1 VSQNQASSP
10 ADAKPSTAI
19 GRIVA
24 LLPGILLCIV
34 VAGVSALL
42 ERAELG
48 VFEHPYVE
56 ALVMA
61 ILLGMALRS
70 FWKPAPR
77 WQAGIAF
84 SAKQLLEVA
93 VMLLGAS
100 ISFAAI
106 AASGVALLASI
117 AAVVVVALSVSFG
130 ISRLLGLSTR
140 LSILI
145 ACGNS
150 ICGNSA
156 IAAVAP
162 IIGANNDEIASSIS
176 FTAILGVMM
185 VLGLPLLIPL
195 LQLSATQYGI
205 LAGLTVYA
213 VPQVLA
219 ATVPAGLISTQI
231 GTLVKL
237 MRVLMLGPV
246 VVGLSLTA
254 SRWQSDAK
262 KTDAKKTN
270 VGFFRLV
277 PWFILGFLVLA
288 TLRSLEIVPS
298 TVVAPITRIT
308 GFLTVVSMAAL
319 GLGVDVKV
327 LANVGGRVTAAV
339 TLSLMLLL
347 GISIALVHWFK

>member
-1 VSQNQASSP
+1 MSQNQASSP
-10 ADAKPSTAI
+10 ADTKPATAVS
-19 GRIVA
+19 RIAA
-24 LLPGILLCIV
+24 LIPGILLCIL

-42 ERAELG
+42 EQAELG

-70 FWKPAPR
+70 FWKPGPR

-106 AASGVALLASI
+106 AASGIALLASI
-117 AAVVVVALSVSFG
+117 AAVVVVALCVSFG
-130 ISRLLGLSTR
+130 LSRLLGLSTR

-162 IIGANNDEIASSIS
+162 IIGANSDEIASSIS

-219 ATVPAGLISTQI
+219 ATVPAGLVSTQI

-246 VVGLSLTA
+246 VVGLSLVA
-254 SRWQSDAK
+254 SRWQA
-262 KTDAKKTN
+262 DAKKTN
-270 VGFFRLV
+270 LGFFRLV
-277 PWFILGFLVLA
+277 PWFILGFLALA
-288 TLRSLEIVPS
+288 TLRSLEIVPAA
-298 TVVAPITRIT
+298 VVGPVTKIT

-319 GLGVDVKV
+319 GLGVDVRV

-339 TLSLMLLL
+339 TLSLLLLL

>member
-1 VSQNQASSP
+1 
-10 ADAKPSTAI
+10 
-19 GRIVA
+19 
-24 LLPGILLCIV
+24 
-34 VAGVSALL
+34 
-42 ERAELG
+42 
-48 VFEHPYVE
+48 
-56 ALVMA
+56 MA
-61 ILLGMALRS
+61 
-70 FWKPAPR
+70 
-77 WQAGIAF
+77 
-84 SAKQLLEVA
+84 V
-93 VMLLGAS
+93 
-100 ISFAAI
+100 
-106 AASGVALLASI
+106 
-117 AAVVVVALSVSFG
+117 
-130 ISRLLGLSTR
+130 
-140 LSILI
+140 
-145 ACGNS
+145 
-150 ICGNSA
+150 
-156 IAAVAP
+156 
-162 IIGANNDEIASSIS
+162 SIS

-195 LQLSATQYGI
+195 LQLTATQYGI

-219 ATVPAGLISTQI
+219 ATVPAGLVSTQI

-246 VVGLSLTA
+246 VVGLSLVA
-254 SRWQSDAK
+254 ARWQ
-262 KTDAKKTN
+262 TDAKKTN

-277 PWFILGFLVLA
+277 PWFILGFLALA
-288 TLRSLEIVPS
+288 TLRSLEIVPA

>member
-34 VAGVSALL
+34 VAGLSALL

-219 ATVPAGLISTQI
+219 ATVPAGLVSTQI

-254 SRWQSDAK
+254 SRWQSDA

-298 TVVAPITRIT
+298 TVVGPVTKITS
-308 GFLTVVSMAAL
+308 FLTVVSMAAL
-319 GLGVDVKV
+319 GLGVDVRV